1 MRSPTSVL
9 IACLALILFIVVG
22 RWFLRI
28 MLRAK
33 LRVKDDGN
41 TALTWRER
49 ILLRYQDL
57 GMHVWMFSLF
67 KTQLDPMF
75 SELCEFLRS
84 TPDVRTIL
92 DLGCGFGFA
101 GSFLLDRFPQA
112 QIYAIEPSG
121 RRVDGAA
128 RAFAERGHVFHGA
141 APDIEIT
148 GLPERFDAV
157 FILDVVHFL
166 SDSGLDLT
174 LHRIRARL
182 NDGGTLYLRA
192 PMKPVGFGSFIFN
205 MDRLC
210 RVLTGS
216 FAHFRTAREIAD
228 AMSKAGMNVIRSQMS
243 GGNPELVWF
252 VAKASVAMK
261 DRQSEMQPVS
271 ALSDKENQ
279 N

>member
-1 MRSPTSVL
+1 MHSPKSVGF
-9 IACLALILFIVVG
+9 ACLAAVLLIVVG
-22 RWFLRI
+22 RWILRA

-49 ILLRYQDL
+49 ILLRYQDQ

-67 KTQLDPMF
+67 KTRLDPMF
-75 SELCEFLRS
+75 AELREFLKL
-84 TPDVRTIL
+84 TPDVRAIL

-112 QIYAIEPSG
+112 QIYAIEPSA

-128 RAFAERGHVFHGA
+128 RAFADRGHVFEGA
-141 APDIEIT
+141 APDFEVP

-157 FILDVVHFL
+157 FVLDVVHFF

-174 LHRIRARL
+174 LRRIRARL
-182 NDGGTLYLRA
+182 NDGATLYLRA
-192 PMKPVGFGSFIFN
+192 PMKPVGFGSFTFN
-205 MDRLC
+205 MDRIC
-210 RVLTGS
+210 RILTRS
-216 FAHFRTAREIAD
+216 FAHFRSVDQIHE
-228 AMSKAGMNVIRSQMS
+228 AMSRAGLILVRSQLS
-243 GGNPELVWF
+243 GGSPELVWF

-261 DRQSEMQPVS
+261 DRQTEMEPVS
-271 ALSDKENQ
+271 ALGEKENQ